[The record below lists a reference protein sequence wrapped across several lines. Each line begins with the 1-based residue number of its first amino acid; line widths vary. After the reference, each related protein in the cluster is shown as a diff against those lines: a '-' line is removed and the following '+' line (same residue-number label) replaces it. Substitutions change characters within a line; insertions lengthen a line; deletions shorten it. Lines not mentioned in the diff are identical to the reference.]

1 MLKQTQVMNVL
12 ERYKKVKNTDE
23 NLCLHRVIE
32 VMKHMLAA
40 RMDLGDPAF
49 VNGIANV
56 VDNLLSKS
64 YAERIQKKISD
75 YTTFPPEYYLNR

>member
-1 MLKQTQVMNVL
+1 MMNVL
-12 ERYKKVKNTDE
+12 ERYMKAKATDE
-23 NLCLHRVIE
+23 NLGLHRIIE

-49 VNGIANV
+49 VDGIANV

-64 YAERIQKKISD
+64 YAETIQKRVSD
-75 YTTFPPEYYLNR
+75 NTTFQPEYYLNK

>member
-1 MLKQTQVMNVL
+1 MKA
-12 ERYKKVKNTDE
+12 KATDE
-23 NLCLHRVIE
+23 NLGLHRIIE

-49 VNGIANV
+49 VDGIANV

-64 YAERIQKKISD
+64 YAETI
-75 YTTFPPEYYLNR
+75 